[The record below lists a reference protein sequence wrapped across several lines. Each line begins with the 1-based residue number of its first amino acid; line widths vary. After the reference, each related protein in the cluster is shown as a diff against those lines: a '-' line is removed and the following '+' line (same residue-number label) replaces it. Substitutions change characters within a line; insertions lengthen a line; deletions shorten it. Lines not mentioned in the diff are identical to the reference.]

1 MKLKKFAVSSALA
14 IAALSVTAG
23 TAYATP
29 AQNPAP
35 VQNTIG
41 HHTAVEGRSVV
52 TVLEF
57 GGFHLTSDG
66 KFVELR
72 NDAGAVLQTLPLTI
86 QFGGKEYSIAPL
98 IENQGRTLTLTPE
111 TDPAKATAVDVAAP
125 VSDVAA
131 PFDFSPEN
139 LEKLS
144 AGVGNA
150 VTIGSLIGTVV
161 GAVVGC
167 VAGPAGCVAGITT
180 GAGIGGVLGTIAG
193 GGTVLAGNG
202 SAMLNAPA

>member
-14 IAALSVTAG
+14 IAALGVSAG

-41 HHTAVEGRSVV
+41 HHTAVQGDSVV

-86 QFGGKEYSIAPL
+86 EFGGKEYSIAPL

-111 TDPAKATAVDVAAP
+111 TDPAKAKAVDVAAP
-125 VSDVAA
+125 VSDVAE

-139 LEKLS
+139 LEKLAS
-144 AGVGNA
+144 GVGNA
-150 VTIGSLIGTVV
+150 VTIGSLLGTAI
-161 GAVVGC
+161 GAVIGLAGGSVGIPT
-167 VAGPAGCVAGITT
+167 A
-180 GAGIGGVLGTIAG
+180 AGIGGVVGTIVSG
-193 GGTVLAGNG
+193 GAVLAGNG
-202 SAMLNAPA
+202 SAMMNPPA